1 MKDMDYENISQKI
14 SNITYRTNIKAVEEL
29 VELFNNILKVKPE
42 TWEDIVRIY
51 DDSFYTYKTFE
62 ELVQSEIEQSNGFT
76 LEECKEQI
84 GKSIWQLPCG
94 WYVQAI

>member
-14 SNITYRTNIKAVEEL
+14 SNFTYRTNIKAVQEL

-62 ELVQSEIEQSNGFT
+62 ELVQSETEQSDGFT
-76 LEECKEQI
+76 L
-84 GKSIWQLPCG
+84 
-94 WYVQAI
+94 